1 MFQTHSNHKKKA
13 KNPARTTFV
22 VVFGIFF
29 LGSFE
34 FLGSL
39 LLAIIAYGIARL
51 IMHFRHKRQE
61 RLQPSARPK
70 PMADQ
75 LVQAK
80 AKDQSPKKR
89 PMIDHAQASSKPPL
103 TKAVATPAVQ
113 THQTAAGVQ
122 QTVVPKKAP
131 QTVGRTKPPTKKRVP
146 VTEIVATVF
155 IKQGE
160 SVYRGRK
167 EIALMTNDQKGNR
180 VFYNIHEDHPDYAK
194 ALRILRQQNYDN
206 RVKIRVRG
214 RQVVAL
220 SEL

>member
-39 LLAIIAYGIARL
+39 LLAMIAYGIARL

-61 RLQPSARPK
+61 RLQSSARSK

-80 AKDQSPKKR
+80 VKDQSPKKR

-113 THQTAAGVQ
+113 IHQTAANGQRTVASKRVS
-122 QTVVPKKAP
+122 QTVDRAK
-131 QTVGRTKPPTKKRVP
+131 TPTKKRVP

-160 SVYRGRK
+160 SVYQGRK
-167 EIALMTNDQKGNR
+167 EISLMADDQKGKR
-180 VFYNIHEDHPDYAK
+180 IFYNIYEDHPDYAK

-206 RVKIRVRG
+206 RVKLRVRG
-214 RQVVAL
+214 RQVIAL